1 MINAPVNRVWEI
13 VSDTDND
20 QKYWSGLKSVSNVRK
35 SDTVVERRVTVGF
48 IGRDSLQIIKLN
60 PKESIK
66 LAMKSGPLMGSR
78 DLELIP
84 SRNKKSTKVLVFWNF
99 KFSGVPSFARNFV
112 RGQIESVT
120 EEALRK
126 IAMTAENSAV
136 RKVIRSEVGVK

>member
-1 MINAPVNRVWEI
+1 LINAPVDRVWEI

-66 LAMKSGPLMGSR
+66 LTMKSGPLMGAR
-78 DLELIP
+78 DLKLIP
-84 SRNKKSTKVLVFWNF
+84 SRNKKSTKVLVSWNF
-99 KFSGVPSFARNFV
+99 KFSAVPSFAHDFV
-112 RGQIESVT
+112 RAQIESVT

-136 RKVIRSEVGVK
+136 RKAIRSEVGAK